1 MNVRELMH
9 LYAAYFAAATKRQD
23 ALCAKVDAFEH
34 ELLRRIRV
42 LEAERDRLRDELA
55 HEHDDD

>member
-1 MNVRELMH
+1 MNVRDLLH
-9 LYAAYFAAATKRQD
+9 VYAAYFIAATKRQD
-23 ALCAKVDAFEH
+23 ALCAQLDHMEH

-55 HEHDDD
+55 GEHDDD

>member
-1 MNVRELMH
+1 MNIHDLAQV
-9 LYAAYFAAATKRQD
+9 YAAYFVAAQKRLD
-23 ALCAKVDAFEH
+23 EHSAKIHYVEH

-55 HEHDDD
+55 REHDDD